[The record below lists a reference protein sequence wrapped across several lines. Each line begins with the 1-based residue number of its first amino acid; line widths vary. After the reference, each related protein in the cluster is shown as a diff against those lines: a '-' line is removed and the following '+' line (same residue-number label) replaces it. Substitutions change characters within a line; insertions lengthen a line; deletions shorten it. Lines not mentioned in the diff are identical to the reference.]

1 MFTYKLKKTLKKNCI
16 VIVFKYFKYLLCF
29 ISTINADQLRI
40 IYNKNKNNTLDEL
53 KSLRIHEIRSPERT
67 DSFESFIV
75 IDDIWLT
82 EYITM

>member
-1 MFTYKLKKTLKKNCI
+1 MQINC
-16 VIVFKYFKYLLCF
+16 VSVKV
-29 ISTINADQLRI
+29 
-40 IYNKNKNNTLDEL
+40 IYNKNKNNTLIEL
-53 KSLRIHEIRSPERT
+53 KSFRIHEIGSLERT